1 MGATESSYR
10 KLGATVAKLQC
21 VPRKRIEVD
30 EADRVSDRKGKKRRR
45 ESLFANA
52 QWSSS
57 SSRRRGS
64 DVSEWPAW
72 YHGWC
77 RCVSMKEKIFDKEVK
92 TRRAD
97 VETLLK
103 CGPDGLFLVKNST
116 EFPGDL
122 TLCLFKVLKQINLF
136 PTFNWSPFST
146 RTHTIQR
153 LSRKFPFSIQ
163 LVTAI

>member
-30 EADRVSDRKGKKRRR
+30 EAEDRVVDRKGKKRRR

-52 QWSSS
+52 QWSAG
-57 SSRRRGS
+57 SRRRGS

-77 RCVSMKEKIFDKEVK
+77 RSFFINHLRTWKCSLK
-92 TRRAD
+92 TYESYDNSYVCLA
-97 VETLLK
+97 LK
-103 CGPDGLFLVKNST
+103 Y
-116 EFPGDL
+116 
-122 TLCLFKVLKQINLF
+122 
-136 PTFNWSPFST
+136 
-146 RTHTIQR
+146 R
-153 LSRKFPFSIQ
+153 
-163 LVTAI
+163 